1 MKTLVKI
8 FSVACA
14 AALFFVPQ
22 GAAAGDD
29 LRLAAAYMCEQI
41 TSAGPENKAVVFSAS
56 EGKIFCF
63 CYFTAV
69 PEKTTIYHAWY
80 HGDRLVARRKL
91 NPEPPGW
98 KGYSTM
104 QLRETDKGPWRVE
117 ILGSDGRRFDTVRFS
132 VTD

>member
-1 MKTLVKI
+1 MKMLLKTFSI
-8 FSVACA
+8 FCAVALLFLPA
-14 AALFFVPQ
+14 AVSAREE
-22 GAAAGDD
+22 

-41 TSAGPENKAVVFSAS
+41 TDAGPENRAVVFSAS

-63 CYFTAV
+63 CYFATV
-69 PEKTTIYHAWY
+69 PEKITIYHAWY
-80 HGDRLVARRKL
+80 HSDHLVARRKL

-117 ILGSDGRRFDTVRFS
+117 ILGADGRRFDTVRFS

>member
-1 MKTLVKI
+1 MSIPMKTV
-8 FSVACA
+8 SVMCA
-14 AALFFVPQ
+14 AALLCLP
-22 GAAAGDD
+22 AAAAAKDQ

-41 TSAGPENKAVVFSAS
+41 TDAGPENRAVVFSAA

-63 CYFTAV
+63 CYFATV

-91 NPEPPGW
+91 TPEPPGW

-117 ILGSDGRRFDTVRFS
+117 ILGADGRRFDTVRFS

>member
-1 MKTLVKI
+1 MKTLLKTVL
-8 FSVACA
+8 VASA
-14 AALFFVPQ
+14 AALFFLP
-22 GAAAGDD
+22 AAVFARDE

-41 TSAGPENKAVVFSAS
+41 TDAGPESRAVVFSAA

-63 CYFTAV
+63 CYFETV
-69 PEKTTIYHAWY
+69 PEKTTIYHDWY
-80 HGDRLVARRKL
+80 HGDRLVARRRL
-91 NPEPPGW
+91 TPEPPVW

-117 ILGSDGRRFDTVRFS
+117 ILGADGRRFDAVRFS